1 MHADFSAA
9 AKNARAQI
17 FVPAV
22 DIEAIRNRSRRAG
35 VGARLRAVAVSS
47 AIALGILGTAAAF
60 AANFLPGVHVWF
72 IGNKAVATVQSFAII
87 RQPMARDVRR
97 IVASAAFPV
106 VLPANVP
113 RGTRVRGMMYSPADH
128 PEMLTIQYRNASGK
142 EILGVTII
150 DDAKVA
156 RDRALMPNGP
166 AQGVVTTGGQLWHLG
181 REIVGA
187 KSRFLSAAQMDA
199 VRSAMQRT
207 SPGQSLV
214 QFEALLPRISV
225 QNVSPKIADVAE
237 KHASAGNNVLLG
249 KWEIHQIP
257 NIVAKG
263 KPLRDA
269 RTVYLTN
276 IPQVHGQPDF
286 RNATL
291 FWPKSVAIPAEGV
304 RVVAVALQRSHIR
317 PACGCAIL
325 VHWTGSGPY
334 TVQKI
339 DAKTLKVTPLHR

>member
-1 MHADFSAA
+1 MHADFSTA
-9 AKNARAQI
+9 AKSARAQI
-17 FVPAV
+17 HVPAV
-22 DIEAIRNRSRRAG
+22 DIEIIRNRSRRAG
-35 VGARLRAVAVSS
+35 VGARLRAAAVSS
-47 AIALGILGTAAAF
+47 AVALGILGTAAAF

-72 IGNKAVATVQSFAII
+72 IGNKAVATVQSFAVV

-113 RGTRVRGMMYSPADH
+113 RGTRVFGMMYSPADR
-128 PEMLTIQYRNASGK
+128 PEILTIQYRDASGK
-142 EILGVTII
+142 EILGVNIV

-166 AQGVVTTGGQLWHLG
+166 AQGVVSTGGRIWHIG
-181 REIVGA
+181 RETVSA
-187 KSRFLSAAQMDA
+187 KSRFLSAAQIDA
-199 VRSAMQRT
+199 VRTAMQSA
-207 SPGQSLV
+207 SPQQSLA

-225 QNVSPKIADVAE
+225 QSVPPAIADVAE
-237 KHASAGNNVLLG
+237 RHASAGNNVLLG
-249 KWEIHQIP
+249 KWEIHEIP
-257 NIVAKG
+257 KIAAKG

-276 IPQVHGQPDF
+276 IPQVHGQPDY

-304 RVVAVALQRSHIR
+304 RVTAAVLQRWHIG

-325 VHWTGSGPY
+325 LHWAGSGPY
-334 TVQKI
+334 TLQKI
-339 DAKTLKVTPLHR
+339 DVKTLKVTSLHG

>member
-1 MHADFSAA
+1 MHADFSTA

-17 FVPAV
+17 VVPAV
-22 DIEAIRNRSRRAG
+22 DVDAIRNRSRRAG
-35 VGARLRAVAVSS
+35 LGARLRALAASS
-47 AIALGILGTAAAF
+47 AVALGILGTAAAL

-72 IGNKAVATVQSFAII
+72 IGNKAVATVQSFAIV
-87 RQPMARDVRR
+87 RHPMARDVRR

-106 VLPANVP
+106 VLPADVP
-113 RGTRVRGMMYSPADH
+113 RGTRVLGMMYSPAEH
-128 PEMLTIQYRNASGK
+128 PVMLTIQYRDASGK

-166 AQGVVTTGGQLWHLG
+166 SQGVVTTAGQLWHI
-181 REIVGA
+181 EHETVGA

-199 VRSAMQRT
+199 IHTAMQSA
-207 SPGQSLV
+207 SPEQSLA

-225 QNVSPKIADVAE
+225 QNVSPAIADVAE
-237 KHASAGNNVLLG
+237 RHASAGNNVLLG

-257 NIVAKG
+257 NIAAKG
-263 KPLRDA
+263 KALRDA
-269 RTVYLTN
+269 RTVFLTN
-276 IPQVHGQPDF
+276 IPQVHGQPDY

-291 FWPKSVAIPAEGV
+291 FWPKSIAIPAEGV
-304 RVVAVALQRSHIR
+304 RVVAAALQRSHIG

-325 VHWTGSGPY
+325 VHWTGTGPY

-339 DAKTLKVTPLHR
+339 DVKTLEVTPLRE